1 MPILFCNTAWMKY
14 YAGRSAKDPPLGG
27 GDFPVSEGYCGEE
40 CNFVHCADG
49 YVYGHFETGK
59 NGVDIVWTAP
69 TEGNDPRAVVGWSRN
84 ARLYRRRQLFN
95 DQFPSAQHHKDNITS
110 YQVRAR
116 ATDVVLLPP
125 GKRTLKLQRG
135 RGWSGQASWWYAEE
149 SSDPG
154 AIRFVQSVKALITGQ
169 TLPPLDQTKNGRS
182 GGRNDRAGAA
192 ASKAYQRYL
201 SKYEVKVHPRHSKLE
216 KRFKAY
222 LKASH
227 ASISFPDCYRD
238 DLRYKVPG
246 EPAVMV
252 EVKPSDPA
260 SVRFAIRTA
269 IGQLLDYRQQQ
280 QWIDNQLVLVEAE
293 VANVED
299 LLLAH
304 DNGFGIAWP
313 DGINS
318 FTIRWPEPSRKSA

>member
-1 MPILFCNTAWMKY
+1 M
-14 YAGRSAKDPPLGG
+14 
-27 GDFPVSEGYCGEE
+27 
-40 CNFVHCADG
+40 DG

-59 NGVDIVWTAP
+59 NGVDRDVKIERLGASRSDTYIDGVTIVWTAP
-69 TEGNDPRAVVGWSRN
+69 TEGNDPRAVIGWSRN

-116 ATDVVLLPP
+116 AADVVLLPP
-125 GKRTLKLQRG
+125 DKRTLKLQRG

-149 SSDPG
+149 SSDAD
-154 AIRFVQSVKALITGQ
+154 AIRFVESMKALIAGQ
-169 TLPPLDQTKNGRS
+169 TLPPLDQSKNG
-182 GGRNDRAGAA
+182 GGGSRNGRAGTA

-201 SKYEVKVHPRHSKLE
+201 SKYEVQVHPRHSQLE
-216 KRFKAY
+216 KRFKGY

-227 ASISFPDCYRD
+227 SGITFPDCYRD
-238 DLRYKVPG
+238 DLRYNVPG
-246 EPAVMV
+246 ERAVMV

-280 QWIDNQLVLVEAE
+280 QWTHDQLILVETE
-293 VANVED
+293 VTNVED

-313 DGINS
+313 EGKNS
-318 FTIRWPEPSRKSA
+318 FTIRWP